1 MVLEQGHRKPNT
13 PLAAEQN
20 LKKKH
25 CVTRKCG
32 LRFYLRFCASEHRQ
46 NRRRQKVNRR
56 QFIGAL
62 VAAVAAGTSCV
73 QTKSGSKSQERQR
86 LNKQS
91 IPKRVLGKTGVEV
104 SVLILGGFPTMKDPP
119 TAKFHPAQLANAA
132 LDSGINYFDTA
143 PAYGSGQSER
153 NFGEVLA
160 TRRKEVFLATKT
172 GNRSYDGAMRDVEAG
187 MERLRTDH
195 LDLLQ
200 IHGVSTN
207 EDFAKW
213 DKPDGILKAL
223 HKLRDEKVTRFIGV
237 TGHESPEFMCR
248 AIELFDF
255 DTVLTTFNPT
265 VKRRPYQMLVLPLA
279 REKKIGILAMKVM
292 GGGLGSLA
300 AGNPIKND
308 SASNH
313 DEATRQTEAGTLI
326 RYALGLPISAA
337 VVGMGSLEHLRTN
350 VAAAR
355 DEQPLNKE
363 ERKALE
369 KHMS

>member
-1 MVLEQGHRKPNT
+1 
-13 PLAAEQN
+13 
-20 LKKKH
+20 
-25 CVTRKCG
+25 
-32 LRFYLRFCASEHRQ
+32 
-46 NRRRQKVNRR
+46 
-56 QFIGAL
+56 
-62 VAAVAAGTSCV
+62 
-73 QTKSGSKSQERQR
+73 
-86 LNKQS
+86 
-91 IPKRVLGKTGVEV
+91 
-104 SVLILGGFPTMKDPP
+104 MKDPP

-132 LDSGINYFDTA
+132 IDAGINYFDTA

-172 GNRSYDGAMRDVEAG
+172 GSRAYDGAMRDVEASLN
-187 MERLRTDH
+187 RLRTDH

-200 IHGVSTN
+200 IHGVSAN

-213 DKPDGILKAL
+213 DKPDGVLKAL
-223 HKLRDEKVTRFIGV
+223 HKLRDEKATRFIGV
-237 TGHESPEFMCR
+237 TGHESPESMRR
-248 AIELFDF
+248 AIKLFDF

-265 VKRRPYQMLVLPLA
+265 VKRRPYQEMVLPFA
-279 REKKIGILAMKVM
+279 REKNIGILAMKVM

-300 AGNPIKND
+300 TGNPTKND
-308 SASNH
+308 GASNH
-313 DEATRQTEAGTLI
+313 DEATRQTEAGMLI

-355 DEQPLNKE
+355 DERPLNKE
-363 ERKALE
+363 EREAME

>member
-1 MVLEQGHRKPNT
+1 M
-13 PLAAEQN
+13 
-20 LKKKH
+20 
-25 CVTRKCG
+25 
-32 LRFYLRFCASEHRQ
+32 
-46 NRRRQKVNRR
+46 NRR
-56 QFIGAL
+56 QFIETL

-73 QTKSGSKSQERQR
+73 QTKSGYKSKEQQK
-86 LNKQS
+86 LNKHA

-119 TAKFHPAQLANAA
+119 TAKFHPAQLANTA
-132 LDSGINYFDTA
+132 LDAGITYFDTA
-143 PAYGSGQSER
+143 PAYGNGQSEQ

-172 GNRSYDGAMRDVEAG
+172 GNRSYDGAMRDIEAG
-187 MERLRTDH
+187 LNRLRTDH

-200 IHGVSTN
+200 IHGVSAN
-207 EDFAKW
+207 EDFTKW
-213 DKPDGILKAL
+213 DKPDGVLKAL

-237 TGHESPEFMCR
+237 TGHESSESMRR

-265 VKRRPYQMLVLPLA
+265 MKRRPYQELVLPLA
-279 REKKIGILAMKVM
+279 IKKKMGILAMKVM

-300 AGNPIKND
+300 AGNPAKND
-308 SASNH
+308 GASNH
-313 DEATRQTEAGTLI
+313 DDAPRQTEAEMLI

-337 VVGMGSLEHLRTN
+337 LVGMGSLEHLQTN

-355 DEQPLNKE
+355 DKQPLNKE

>member
-1 MVLEQGHRKPNT
+1 MD
-13 PLAAEQN
+13 
-20 LKKKH
+20 
-25 CVTRKCG
+25 
-32 LRFYLRFCASEHRQ
+32 
-46 NRRRQKVNRR
+46 RR
-56 QFIGAL
+56 QFIGAM
-62 VAAVAAGTSCV
+62 VAAVAAGTTCV
-73 QTKSGSKSQERQR
+73 RTRLGSESE
-86 LNKQS
+86 KQQKPGKRT
-91 IPKRVLGKTGVEV
+91 IPKRILGKTGVEV

-132 LDSGINYFDTA
+132 LDAGINYFDTA

-160 TRRKEVFLATKT
+160 TRRKDVFLATKT
-172 GNRSYDGAMRDVEAG
+172 GNRSYDGAMRDVEAS
-187 MERLRTDH
+187 MERLRTNH

-200 IHGVSTN
+200 IHGVSAN

-213 DKPDGILKAL
+213 DKPDGVLKAL
-223 HKLRDEKVTRFIGV
+223 YKLRDEKVTRFIGV
-237 TGHESPEFMCR
+237 TGHESPESMCR

-255 DTVLTTFNPT
+255 DTILTTFNPT
-265 VKRRPYQMLVLPLA
+265 VKRRPYQRLVLPLA

-292 GGGLGSLA
+292 GGGLGSLST
-300 AGNPIKND
+300 GNPIKND
-308 SASNH
+308 GASNH
-313 DEATRQTEAGTLI
+313 DEATRQTEAGMLI

-337 VVGMGSLEHLRTN
+337 VVGMGSLKHLQIN

-363 ERKALE
+363 ERKAME

>member
-1 MVLEQGHRKPNT
+1 MD
-13 PLAAEQN
+13 
-20 LKKKH
+20 
-25 CVTRKCG
+25 
-32 LRFYLRFCASEHRQ
+32 
-46 NRRRQKVNRR
+46 RR
-56 QFIGAL
+56 QFIGAM
-62 VAAVAAGTSCV
+62 VAAVAAGTTCV
-73 QTKSGSKSQERQR
+73 RTRLGSESE
-86 LNKQS
+86 KQQKPGKRT
-91 IPKRVLGKTGVEV
+91 IPKRILGKTGVEV

-132 LDSGINYFDTA
+132 LDAGINYFDTA

-160 TRRKEVFLATKT
+160 TRRKDVFLATKT
-172 GNRSYDGAMRDVEAG
+172 GNRSYDGAMRDVEAS
-187 MERLRTDH
+187 MERLRTNH

-200 IHGVSTN
+200 IHGVSAN

-213 DKPDGILKAL
+213 DKPDGVLKAL
-223 HKLRDEKVTRFIGV
+223 YKLRDEKVTRFFGV
-237 TGHESPEFMCR
+237 TGHESPESMCR

-255 DTVLTTFNPT
+255 DTILTTFNPT
-265 VKRRPYQMLVLPLA
+265 VKRRPYQRLVLPLA

-292 GGGLGSLA
+292 GGGLGSLST
-300 AGNPIKND
+300 GNPIKND
-308 SASNH
+308 GASNH
-313 DEATRQTEAGTLI
+313 DEATRQTEAGMLI

-337 VVGMGSLEHLRTN
+337 VVGMGSLKHLQIN

-363 ERKALE
+363 ERKAME